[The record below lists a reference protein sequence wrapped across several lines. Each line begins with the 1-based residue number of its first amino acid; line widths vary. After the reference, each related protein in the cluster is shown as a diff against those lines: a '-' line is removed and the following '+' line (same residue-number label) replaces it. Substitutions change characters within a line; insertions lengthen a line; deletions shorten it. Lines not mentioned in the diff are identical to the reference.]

1 MLKRISNKRLR
12 VFVIII
18 LIALIAFALYSANWF
33 YFYFTKAKP
42 LLEIIDTDRI
52 KAEEG
57 EDHSYYSWNINN
69 GDLNYRVSIPDFLRF
84 NASYTVL
91 TPTDYDKDGKITTKY
106 SYGFYYYASF
116 GSESM
121 YHIMIHDYSN
131 ATHAQITEDG
141 ELKFSDE
148 GEIIY
153 DLYFDKDFNLI
164 EGSDKLYNEH
174 KKEIDRLFENSKEV
188 LGEDALK

>member
-1 MLKRISNKRLR
+1 MLKKISNKRLR
-12 VFVIII
+12 TFVKIIIVAVII
-18 LIALIAFALYSANWF
+18 FALYCASWF
-33 YFYFTKAKP
+33 YFYYTKAKP
-42 LLEIIDTDRI
+42 LLKNIDVDKI
-52 KAEEG
+52 NV
-57 EDHSYYSWNINN
+57 DNDDDYSYYSWDINN
-69 GDLNYRVSIPDFLRF
+69 GELNYTVVIPTFLNF
-84 NASYTVL
+84 SASYTVL

-131 ATHAQITEDG
+131 AADAQITEDG
-141 ELKFSDE
+141 ELKFSNE

-164 EGSDKLYNEH
+164 EGSDELYNEH
-174 KKEIDRLFENSKEV
+174 KKEIERLFENSKEV
-188 LGEDALK
+188 LGEDAFK

>member
-1 MLKRISNKRLR
+1 ML
-12 VFVIII
+12 
-18 LIALIAFALYSANWF
+18 
-33 YFYFTKAKP
+33 
-42 LLEIIDTDRI
+42 
-52 KAEEG
+52 
-57 EDHSYYSWNINN
+57 
-69 GDLNYRVSIPDFLRF
+69 
-84 NASYTVL
+84 
-91 TPTDYDKDGKITTKY
+91 
-106 SYGFYYYASF
+106 
-116 GSESM
+116 M

-188 LGEDALK
+188 LGEDAFK